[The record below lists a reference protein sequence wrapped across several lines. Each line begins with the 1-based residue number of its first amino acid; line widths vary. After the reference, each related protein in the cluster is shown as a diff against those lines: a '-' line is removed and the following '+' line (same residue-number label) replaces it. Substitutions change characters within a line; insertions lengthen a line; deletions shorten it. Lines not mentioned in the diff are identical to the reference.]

1 MTQYLLQVS
10 VVYCVWC
17 YVRHDVA
24 SILCVKINLPGDEAV
39 PAASECRVLCVVL
52 CVVCTVC
59 MVYMV
64 CTVCT
69 VCMVA
74 LPYLCGTKQGLKG
87 RQFWMGRT
95 LNTLKVEA
103 AAWLED
109 GFCVCDQCPGENEHV
124 QNEVDAL

>member
-59 MVYMV
+59 MVTGV
-64 CTVCT
+64 QTCALPIFKSAVNS
-69 VCMVA
+69 CMVIA
-74 LPYLCGTKQGLKG
+74 
-87 RQFWMGRT
+87 
-95 LNTLKVEA
+95 
-103 AAWLED
+103 
-109 GFCVCDQCPGENEHV
+109 CPV
-124 QNEVDAL
+124 